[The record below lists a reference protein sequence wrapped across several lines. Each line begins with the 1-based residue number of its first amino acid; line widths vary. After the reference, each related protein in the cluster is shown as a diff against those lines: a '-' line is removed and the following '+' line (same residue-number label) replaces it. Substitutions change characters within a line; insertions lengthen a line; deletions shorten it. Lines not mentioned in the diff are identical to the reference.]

1 MTAITPEQI
10 EDWRSTIGRESVATQ
25 VLDASAFALFALAT
39 GLAVDYAP
47 PLGHWA
53 FFLPQPADDQ
63 IGEDGHPKRGD
74 FLPPV
79 TLPRRMFAASDIAF
93 EAPLAIGQAARLVSI
108 IAEVQHK
115 SGRSGDLVFVTVE
128 RALEQDGTIR
138 VRERQ
143 SYVYREAGAAVPLPE
158 PAAEDPVGERWT
170 PDPVHLFRFSAA
182 TFNAHRIHYDR
193 DYASQVEGYP
203 SLVIHGP
210 FTASKLAALA
220 ARDGTLARFSFRA
233 QAPLFEGQPVF
244 LQRGDEQGAYRAVR
258 ADGAVAMTANAEFR

>member
-1 MTAITPEQI
+1 MTATTAEQI
-10 EDWRSTIGRESVATQ
+10 EGWRSAIGREDVATQ
-25 VLDASAFALFALAT
+25 MLDPSALARFALAV
-39 GLAVDYAP
+39 GQPAGSVP
-47 PLGHWA
+47 PLAHWA
-53 FFLPQPADDQ
+53 FFLSEPADDQ
-63 IGEDGHPKRGD
+63 IGADGHPKRGN

-93 EAPLAIGQAARLVSI
+93 EAPLAVGEPARLVST
-108 IAEVQHK
+108 IADVQHK
-115 SGRSGDLVFVTVE
+115 SGRSGDLVFATVE
-128 RALEQDGTIR
+128 RALEQDGTTR

-143 SYVYREAGAAVPLPE
+143 SYVYREAGAAVAMPE
-158 PAAEDPVGERWT
+158 PAGEDSAGERWT

-193 DYASQVEGYP
+193 DYAKHVEGYP

-210 FTASKLAALA
+210 FTASKLAELA

-244 LQRGDEQGAYRAVR
+244 LQRGDEQGAYRAER
-258 ADGAVAMTANAEFR
+258 ADGAVAMTASAKFH

>member
-10 EDWRSTIGRESVATQ
+10 EDWRSAIGREDVAAQ
-25 VLDASAFALFALAT
+25 GLDPSALRRFALAV
-39 GLAVDYAP
+39 GQSAESVP

-93 EAPLAIGQAARLVSI
+93 ETPLAIGQAACLVST
-108 IAEVQHK
+108 IANVQHK

-128 RALEQDGTIR
+128 RALEQEGTIR

-143 SYVYREAGAAVPLPE
+143 SYVYREAGAAVPMPE
-158 PAAEDPVGERWT
+158 PADEDLTGKRWT

-193 DYASQVEGYP
+193 DYASRVEGYP

-210 FTASKLAALA
+210 FTASKLAELA
-220 ARDGTLARFSFRA
+220 ARDGTLARFTFRA

-258 ADGAVAMTANAEFR
+258 ADGAVAMTASAEFR